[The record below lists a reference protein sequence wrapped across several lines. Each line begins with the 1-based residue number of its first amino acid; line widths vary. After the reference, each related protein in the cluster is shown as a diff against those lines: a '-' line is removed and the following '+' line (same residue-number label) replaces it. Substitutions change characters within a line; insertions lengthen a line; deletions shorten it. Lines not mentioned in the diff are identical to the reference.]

1 MFAAVAP
8 IAAGVTRS
16 LSQLMSHCRRRGG
29 RARSFGRNR
38 ATTAGLFKSDQDVFG
53 GARDR

>member
-16 LSQLMSHCRRRGG
+16 LSQLMRIAAAAEAGPGPSDGT
-29 RARSFGRNR
+29 
-38 ATTAGLFKSDQDVFG
+38 ATLSAGLFNG
-53 GARDR
+53 PGRLWR